1 VSRLEIPS
9 EIPEADRRKIE
20 LLVRSGV
27 ASLQAAIDT
36 WYHSRGRKAPREEQP
51 EPDQDALERRY
62 P

>member
-1 VSRLEIPS
+1 
-9 EIPEADRRKIE
+9 
-20 LLVRSGV
+20 V